1 MKGGE
6 YFDYYRVNWITQS
19 RKKFFRNSQIP
30 QLYGYNT
37 VNKKELII
45 NLCKK
50 FYLDKNVDLTEVIK
64 DKIINNEIE
73 LKGNQQLVL
82 FNDLIWKVSSEWYEE
97 QIYNNTYEVLFNL
110 VNLASENYGEKIILD
125 AVHNNMEWA
134 VISECVD
141 KSGII
146 YFNTPKVIRESRP
159 GELNND
165 IVNKK
170 NINRIGYWFINNSIQ
185 NLVNNFSWCINGTED
200 IQTNSQSFA
209 LLAKCIEKG
218 IDICNLQKADLFTLK
233 TELKMNYMIYNY
245 KSEIIDDLCEE
256 IGLLNQDNKNL
267 YLKLMKVKKE
277 QKPCYGLKKE
287 KK

>member
-1 MKGGE
+1 MIIIGLTGLHRAGK
-6 YFDYYRVNWITQS
+6 S
-19 RKKFFRNSQIP
+19 FFRNSQIP

-134 VISECVD
+134 VCT
-141 KSGII
+141 
-146 YFNTPKVIRESRP
+146 YH
-159 GELNND
+159 
-165 IVNKK
+165 
-170 NINRIGYWFINNSIQ
+170 
-185 NLVNNFSWCINGTED
+185 
-200 IQTNSQSFA
+200 QTFPFPQVPS
-209 LLAKCIEKG
+209 
-218 IDICNLQKADLFTLK
+218 
-233 TELKMNYMIYNY
+233 
-245 KSEIIDDLCEE
+245 
-256 IGLLNQDNKNL
+256 
-267 YLKLMKVKKE
+267 
-277 QKPCYGLKKE
+277 
-287 KK
+287 

>member
-1 MKGGE
+1 MIIIGLTGLHRAGK
-6 YFDYYRVNWITQS
+6 S
-19 RKKFFRNSQIP
+19 FFRNSQIP

-97 QIYNNTYEVLFNL
+97 QIYNNTYEVLFKL

-209 LLAKCIEKG
+209 LLAKCIEEG

-233 TELKMNYMIYNY
+233 TELKMDYMIYNY
-245 KSEIIDDLCEE
+245 KPEIIDDLCEE

>member
-1 MKGGE
+1 M
-6 YFDYYRVNWITQS
+6 
-19 RKKFFRNSQIP
+19 
-30 QLYGYNT
+30 
-37 VNKKELII
+37 
-45 NLCKK
+45 
-50 FYLDKNVDLTEVIK
+50 
-64 DKIINNEIE
+64 
-73 LKGNQQLVL
+73 
-82 FNDLIWKVSSEWYEE
+82 
-97 QIYNNTYEVLFNL
+97 